1 MSEPGTILRFD
12 MFELDTGSGEL
23 RRNGDRIKLSPQP
36 FRVLELLVRRSG
48 EVLTRA
54 EIRERIWSDDTFVD
68 FEQSMNFCIRQIREA
83 VGDTA
88 EAPRFIETLP
98 RRGYRFLFP
107 VETLAP
113 VEPKPFKRLIVLP
126 FRMLRPDPE
135 VDFLGFSLP
144 DALTTSLSGLKSVVV
159 RSSLA
164 ASRFSGT
171 AQDLKTIA
179 SEADVD
185 LILTGTLLSAGGEIR
200 VTTQLTD
207 AANGTLVCSHSTQT
221 SMGNVFR
228 LQDELTECVVDALAL
243 PLTAREQRI
252 LRQDVPSDAKAYEY
266 YLRGNQFSHDSK
278 QWGAARDLYLR
289 CVETDPCY
297 APAWA
302 RLGRIHH
309 VMAKYLTTGAKEG
322 LAQAEAAFR
331 QALDLN
337 PDLAITHKFYA
348 QLEVDLGRANDAM
361 ARLVPRA
368 QGAADSELFA
378 GLVSPLRYSGLLE
391 ASVAAH
397 SRAMALEPK
406 IRTSVPH
413 TWFLQRDHARV
424 ASSKFED
431 NPYIVSLALAEVGR
445 KKEALPVLR
454 TLEEKLKTRMRD
466 FIMAAR
472 TMIEGDAA
480 GSVAAVGRIVASE
493 FRDPEGLFYLT
504 RHLAH
509 LNRADSALDLL
520 ERVVGGGFFCYP
532 AMSSD
537 PWLDP
542 VRKKPRFAKLL
553 GRAEQQ
559 HHAAGKEFTRLE
571 GDRILGIATRAGIAN
586 YESLPDYH
594 ASSRMT

>member
-12 MFELDTGSGEL
+12 IFELDTGSGEL
-23 RRNGDRIKLSPQP
+23 RRNGDRIKLPPQP
-36 FRVLELLVRRSG
+36 FRILELLVRRSG

-83 VGDTA
+83 VGDRA
-88 EAPRFIETLP
+88 DAPRFVETLP
-98 RRGYRFLFP
+98 RRGYRFLLP
-107 VETLAP
+107 VESLVP

-126 FRMLRPDPE
+126 FRMLRSDPE
-135 VDFLGFSLP
+135 VDFLAFSLP

-164 ASRFSGT
+164 ASRFLGT

-200 VTTQLTD
+200 VTAQLTD

-221 SMGNVFR
+221 SIGDVFR
-228 LQDELTECVVDALAL
+228 LQDELTECVVDTLAL

-252 LRQDVPSDAKAYEY
+252 LRQDIPSDAKAYEY
-266 YLRGNQFSHDSK
+266 YLRGNQFSRDSK

-289 CVETDPCY
+289 CVEADPCY

-337 PDLAITHKFYA
+337 PDLAIAHKFYA

-413 TWFLQRDHARV
+413 TLFLQREYERV
-424 ASSKFED
+424 ASMRMED
-431 NPYIVSLALAEVGR
+431 NPYIVAVSLAEGGR
-445 KKEALPVLR
+445 KDEALPMLR
-454 TLEEKLKTRMRD
+454 TLEAKLKTRMRD

-472 TMIEGDAA
+472 TMIEGNAA
-480 GSVAAVGRIVASE
+480 ASVAAVGRIVASE
-493 FRDPEGLFYLT
+493 FSDPEGLFYLT

-509 LNRADSALDLL
+509 LNQADSALDLL

-559 HHAAGKEFTRLE
+559 HDAAAKEFTRLE
-571 GDRILGIATRAGIAN
+571 GDRILGIATAFAN
-586 YESLPDYH
+586 VPQH
-594 ASSRMT
+594 